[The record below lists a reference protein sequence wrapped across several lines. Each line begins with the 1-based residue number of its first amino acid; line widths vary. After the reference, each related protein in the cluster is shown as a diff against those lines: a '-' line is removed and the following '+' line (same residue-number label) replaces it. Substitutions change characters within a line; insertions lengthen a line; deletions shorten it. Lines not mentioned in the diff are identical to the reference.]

1 MDKSVST
8 GFPLRDVWLTIV
20 PCLPLIALTILL
32 SSLIRPELELQFLLT
47 VDKPEE
53 HLLFVS
59 KITRNW
65 IHLADILVYYSL
77 GSFHTILS
85 LGIISYYYL
94 SMRKL
99 PRIQY
104 TGSRVFLAVISAL
117 LVALVAY
124 YALNSSRIVLTQL
137 GFKAVCEVIREADL
151 ATSLT
156 GTTCSNSFSKLTLLA
171 WVPAFAGMITV
182 AFAASYAY
190 GIARELPSYDDCDW
204 RAAIDQR
211 IKALRRSVYA
221 LSTVLV
227 SSTLAITMFSHLP
240 TGLLD
245 EASGQARA
253 VSAYAAGVS
262 TFWGALFSLTL
273 MATFAVPAVRILRHT
288 YGYRATGTETA
299 IPQGELQTWL
309 HEHVFVSFRNQ
320 FANVFSLMAPLLVG
334 PLSSLIS
341 SLVGA

>member
-1 MDKSVST
+1 MRKSAFSY
-8 GFPLRDVWLTIV
+8 FPLRDLWLPAV
-20 PCLPLIALTILL
+20 PFLPLIALTILL
-32 SSLIRPELELQFLLT
+32 SSLISPKLELQFLLT
-47 VDKPEE
+47 VEE
-53 HLLFVS
+53 PKETLQFIS

-65 IHLADILVYYSL
+65 IHLGDILVYYSL
-77 GSFHTILS
+77 CSFHTVLCVAIML
-85 LGIISYYYL
+85 YYYS

-99 PRIQY
+99 PQIQY
-104 TGSRVFLAVISAL
+104 MGSRVFIAVILVL

-124 YALNSSRIVLTQL
+124 YALNASHIVLTQL
-137 GFKAVCEVIREADL
+137 GFKAVCEIIRKAEL

-156 GTTCSNSFSKLTLLA
+156 GPRCFNSFNKLTLLA

-182 AFAASYAY
+182 ALAAAYAY
-190 GIARELPSYDDCDW
+190 GIARVLPSYADPDW
-204 RAAIDQR
+204 RTTVEQR
-211 IKALRRSVYA
+211 VKALRRSVYA

-227 SSTLAITMFSHLP
+227 SSTLTITLFSHLP

-245 EASGQARA
+245 EASGQAKA
-253 VSAYAAGVS
+253 VSAYAAGIS

-273 MATFAVPAVRILRHT
+273 MATFAAPAVRILRHA

-299 IPQGELQTWL
+299 ITQGELQSWL

-341 SLVGA
+341 SLAGA